1 MLDKQRVMCALV
13 AERMTHGS
21 LLPLNHTDFRRV
33 QKPTICDARMT
44 EQLERKQHADQERQV
59 KHKLVERLSRVVLQ
73 FHAHTSNNT
82 TQNSVIWNKP
92 GATRKAPYSQT
103 TYAIHLPQSEP
114 ALKFETPNARDKLR
128 YY

>member
-1 MLDKQRVMCALV
+1 
-13 AERMTHGS
+13 
-21 LLPLNHTDFRRV
+21 
-33 QKPTICDARMT
+33 MT

-114 ALKFETPNARDKLR
+114 ALKFETPNAHDKLR